1 MATAFLP
8 PPSAT
13 AAEWLD
19 SDNLYEVVDGERVE
33 GLVMSTFAN
42 IVSNRLAFELNSH
55 VKSQKLGEAFHEGLF
70 RLPLKIE
77 RQRRPDIAFI
87 STSRWPINRPI
98 SYEGNAWEIVPDL
111 AIEVVSPTDRAE
123 ELAEKIGEY
132 FAAGVIQVWVV
143 YPLLKSIQV
152 HESAALA
159 RSYYETEIL
168 TGGTILPGFQLTVG
182 SIFPPR
188 S

>member
-1 MATAFLP
+1 MATALLP
-8 PPSAT
+8 PPAT
-13 AAEWLD
+13 ESLD
-19 SDNLYEVVDGERVE
+19 SDDLYEIVDGKLVE
-33 GLVMSTFAN
+33 YSSTTYAS
-42 IVSNRLAFELNSH
+42 ITTNRLAQQIMHFVEGRN
-55 VKSQKLGEAFHEGLF
+55 LGEALVLALFH
-70 RLPLKIE
+70 LPLEVE
-77 RQRRPDIAFI
+77 RQRRPDVAFI
-87 STSRWPINRPI
+87 STARWPQDRPMSI
-98 SYEGNAWEIVPDL
+98 VDNAWKIAPDI

-182 SIFPPR
+182 SIFPPLA
-188 S
+188 

>member
-33 GLVMSTFAN
+33 GLAMSTYASL
-42 IVSNRLAFELNSH
+42 VTNRLARKLILFTEGRG
-55 VKSQKLGEAFHEGLF
+55 LGEAVFEILF
-70 RLPLKIE
+70 RLPLEVE
-77 RQRRPDIAFI
+77 RQRRPDLAFI
-87 STSRWPINRPI
+87 SAARWPDDQSV
-98 SYEGNAWEIVPDL
+98 SYNGNAWKIAPDL